1 VDITFAI
8 VRFLALAETLD
19 KIESTTKRLE
29 MVDLISEILK
39 SAEEDIRETVFLLQ
53 GKVAPDYEGIELGI
67 AEKIAIRALSSLSGL
82 REAVI
87 ETELVKKGDLGKIGE
102 ELLKSKRQASLF
114 SEELSVRKVYESLLK
129 ISKASGEG
137 SQTKK
142 LQILLDLLHNAEP
155 VEVRYLLR
163 IVTGKMR
170 IGVADM
176 TIVDS
181 IAVAFG
187 SKEKSDMVESAY
199 NIMPD
204 LPELAYRSM
213 AGGIDSLATIRI
225 TPGIPI
231 RSMLAERLPS
241 LQEILDRMEGRFA
254 IEYKYDG
261 LRTQVHKTGNKV
273 ELFSRRLENITSQF
287 PDVVKEIVDSVK
299 VENAVLD
306 GEAVP
311 YNMATNEMLPF
322 QEISKRRGRKYDLT
336 EAVERIPV
344 VLFLFDAMML
354 NGKSLM
360 KIPYAERRV
369 RLTNSIKESDK
380 IKIAKSRVVT
390 DVETADKFFN
400 EALEAGC
407 EGIMAKSIEDK
418 SVYKPGAREFLW
430 IKYKRE
436 YQLEMEDT
444 VDVVVVGAFGGQGK
458 RSGGYGALL
467 TAVYSKEEDRFKTI
481 CKLGS
486 GFSDEQLDNLPRM
499 LKPFST
505 KKRDPRVDSSID
517 ADFWFTPSLMLEVK
531 GAEITLSPTHS
542 CCKDVV
548 RRGAGLAI
556 RFPRFTGKW
565 RTDKKVEDATN
576 EEEILEMYHSQRK
589 KILADNP

>member
-1 VDITFAI
+1 

-29 MVDLISEILK
+29 MVELISKLLQG
-39 SAEEDIRETVFLLQ
+39 AEDDIRETVFLLQ

-82 REAVI
+82 REEAI
-87 ETELVKKGDLGKIGE
+87 EGDLVKKGDLGKIGE
-102 ELLKSKRQASLF
+102 ELLKSKRQVSLF
-114 SEELSVRKVYESLLK
+114 TEELTVRKVYDSLLK
-129 ISKASGEG
+129 ISKTSGEG
-137 SQTKK
+137 SQTRK
-142 LQILLDLLHNAEP
+142 LQILLDLLHSAES

-181 IAVAFG
+181 IALAFG
-187 SKEKSDMVESAY
+187 SKDKSDLVERAY

-204 LPELAYRSM
+204 LPELAYRAM
-213 AGGIDSLATIRI
+213 AGGIDSLSTIRI

-241 LQEILDRMEGRFA
+241 LREILERMDGKFA

-261 LRTQVHKTGNKV
+261 LRTQVHKTGDKV

-287 PDVVKEIVDSVK
+287 PDIVKEIVESVK
-299 VENAVLD
+299 VENAILD

-322 QEISKRRGRKYDLT
+322 QEISKRRGRKYDLN
-336 EAVERIPV
+336 EAMEKIPV

-354 NGKSLM
+354 NGRSLM
-360 KIPYAERRV
+360 EIPYAERR
-369 RLTNSIKESDK
+369 LKLINSVKESSK

-418 SVYKPGAREFLW
+418 SIYKPGAREFLW

-444 VDVVVVGAFGGQGK
+444 VDLVVVGAFGGQGK

-467 TAVYSKEEDRFKTI
+467 MAVYSKEEDRFKTI

-499 LKPFST
+499 LKSYST
-505 KKRDPRVDSSID
+505 KRRDPRVESSID
-517 ADFWFTPSLMLEVK
+517 ADFWFSPSLVLEVK
-531 GAEITLSPTHS
+531 GAEITLSPTHT
-542 CCKDVV
+542 CCRDIV
-548 RRGAGLAI
+548 RKGAGLAI

-565 RTDKKVEDATN
+565 RDDKKAEDATN
-576 EEEILEMYHSQRK
+576 EEEILGMYHSQRK
-589 KILADNP
+589 KILADNT

>member
-1 VDITFAI
+1 M
-8 VRFLALAETLD
+8 RFLELAETLD
-19 KIESTTKRLE
+19 NIEKTTKRLE
-29 MVDLISEILK
+29 MVDLISGLLRRT
-39 SAEEDIRETVFLLQ
+39 EDDIKETVFLLQ
-53 GKVAPDYEGIELGI
+53 GKVAPDYVGLELGI

-82 REAVI
+82 REEAI
-87 ETELVKKGDLGKIGE
+87 ESEIIEKGDLGKIGE
-102 ELLKSKRQASLF
+102 ELLRKKKQASLF
-114 SEELSVRKVYESLLK
+114 SESLTVRKVYESLLR
-129 ISKASGEG
+129 ISKAGGEG
-137 SQTKK
+137 SQTRK
-142 LQILLDLLHNAEP
+142 LQILLDLFQNAEP

-187 SKEKSDMVESAY
+187 SKENSDLVEHAY

-204 LPELAYRSM
+204 LPELAYRAM
-213 AGGIDSLATIRI
+213 AGGIDSLSTIRI

-241 LQEILDRMEGRFA
+241 LSEILTRMEGRFA

-261 LRTQVHKTGNKV
+261 LRTQVHKIGSKI
-273 ELFSRRLENITSQF
+273 ELFSRRMENITAQF
-287 PDVVKEIVDSVK
+287 PDIVKEIRENVK
-299 VENAVLD
+299 VENAILD

-311 YNMATNEMLPF
+311 FNLETNEMLPF
-322 QEISKRRGRKYDLT
+322 QEISRRRGRKYDLSET
-336 EAVERIPV
+336 IERIPV

-360 KIPYAERRV
+360 DMPYAQRRV
-369 RLTNSIKESDK
+369 KLTNTIKESSK

-390 DVETADKFFN
+390 DVESADKFFN
-400 EALEAGC
+400 EALETGC
-407 EGIMAKSIEDK
+407 EGIMAKSIEEK
-418 SVYKPGAREFLW
+418 SIYKPGAREFLW

-444 VDVVVVGAFGGQGK
+444 ADLVVVGAFGGQGK

-467 TAVYSKEEDRFKTI
+467 MAVYSKDEDKFKTI

-486 GFSDEQLDNLPRM
+486 GFSDEQLENLPRM
-499 LKPFST
+499 LRPFAI
-505 KKRDPRVDSSID
+505 KKKDPRVESSIE
-517 ADFWFTPSLMLEVK
+517 ADFWFTPSLVLEVK
-531 GAEITLSPTHS
+531 GAEITLSPTHT
-542 CCKDVV
+542 CCQDVV
-548 RRGAGLAI
+548 KKGAGLAI
-556 RFPRFTGKW
+556 RFPRFVGRW
-565 RTDKKVEDATN
+565 RTDKKVDEATD

>member
-1 VDITFAI
+1 M
-8 VRFLALAETLD
+8 RFLALAETLD
-19 KIESTTKRLE
+19 RIESTTKRLE
-29 MVDLISEILK
+29 MVDLISKLLQV
-39 SAEEDIRETVFLLQ
+39 AEDDIRETVFLLQ
-53 GKVAPDYEGIELGI
+53 GKIAPDYEGIELGM

-82 REAVI
+82 REEAI
-87 ETELVKKGDLGKIGE
+87 ESELVKKGDLGKIGE
-102 ELLKSKRQASLF
+102 ELLKSKKQASLF
-114 SEELSVRKVYESLLK
+114 SEELTVRKVYESLVK
-129 ISKASGEG
+129 IARTGGGG
-137 SQTKK
+137 SQTRK
-142 LQILLDLLHNAEP
+142 LQLILDLLHSAEP
-155 VEVRYLLR
+155 LEVRYLLR

-187 SKEKSDMVESAY
+187 SKERSDDVERAY
-199 NIMPD
+199 NIMPN
-204 LPELAYRSM
+204 LPELAYRAM
-213 AGGIDSLATIRI
+213 AGGIDSLSTIRI

-241 LQEILDRMEGRFA
+241 LSEILDRMDGKFA

-261 LRTQVHKTGNKV
+261 LRTQVHKMGTKV
-273 ELFSRRLENITSQF
+273 ELFSRRLENITAQF
-287 PDVVKEIVDSVK
+287 PDIVKEIIENVK
-299 VENAVLD
+299 VDNAILD

-311 YNMATNEMLPF
+311 YNMASNEMLPF
-322 QEISKRRGRKYDLT
+322 QEISRRRGRKYDLNET
-336 EAVERIPV
+336 IERIPV

-360 KIPYAERRV
+360 EIPYAERRL
-369 RLTNSIKESDK
+369 RLINSVKESSK
-380 IKIAKSRVVT
+380 IKVAKSRVVT
-390 DVETADKFFN
+390 DVESADKFFN

-444 VDVVVVGAFGGQGK
+444 VDLVVVGAFGGQGK

-467 TAVYSKEEDRFKTI
+467 MAVYSEEEDMFKTI

-486 GFSDEQLDNLPRM
+486 GFSDEQLESLPRM
-499 LKPFST
+499 LKPYSISA
-505 KKRDPRVDSSID
+505 RDPRVESTME
-517 ADFWFTPSLMLEVK
+517 ADYWFSPSLVLEVK
-531 GAEITLSPTHS
+531 GAEITLSPTHT
-542 CCKDVV
+542 CCADVV
-548 RRGAGLAI
+548 RKGAGLAI

-565 RTDKKVEDATN
+565 RSDKKAEDATN
-576 EEEILEMYHSQRK
+576 EGEILEMYHSQRK

>member
-1 VDITFAI
+1 M
-8 VRFLALAETLD
+8 RFLELAEILD

-29 MVDLISEILK
+29 MVELISSLLRR
-39 SAEEDIRETVFLLQ
+39 AEDDIRETVFLLQ

-67 AEKIAIRALSSLSGL
+67 AEKIAIRALASLSGL
-82 REAVI
+82 KEATI

-102 ELLKSKRQASLF
+102 ELLRNKKQVSLL
-114 SEELSVRKVYESLLK
+114 SEELTVKKVYGSLLK
-129 ISKASGEG
+129 ISKASGGG
-137 SQTKK
+137 SQTRK
-142 LQILLDLLHNAEP
+142 LQILLDLLQNADP

-187 SKEKSDMVESAY
+187 TKDKSDLVEGAY
-199 NIMPD
+199 NIMPN
-204 LPELAYRSM
+204 LPELAYRAMS
-213 AGGIDSLATIRI
+213 GGIDSLASLKV

-241 LQEILDRMEGRFA
+241 LSEILEKMDGRFA

-261 LRTQVHKTGNKV
+261 LRTQVHKIGDKV
-273 ELFSRRLENITSQF
+273 ELFSRRLENVTSQF
-287 PDVVKEIVDSVK
+287 PDIVEEIGKSVK
-299 VENAVLD
+299 AQNAILD

-311 YNMATNEMLPF
+311 FNLDTNEMLPF
-322 QEISKRRGRKYDLT
+322 QEISRRRGRKYDLKET
-336 EAVERIPV
+336 IEKIPV
-344 VLFLFDAMML
+344 VLFLFDAMMI
-354 NGKSLM
+354 NGTNLM
-360 KIPYAERRV
+360 DVPYAQRRLK
-369 RLTNSIKESDK
+369 LTNTIEESQN
-380 IKIAKSRVVT
+380 IKIAKSRVVS
-390 DVETADKFFN
+390 DIESADRFFN

-444 VDVVVVGAFGGQGK
+444 VDLVVVGAFGGQGK

-467 TAVYSKEEDRFKTI
+467 MAVYSREEDKFRTV

-499 LKPFST
+499 LKPYSLKSRDHRVEST
-505 KKRDPRVDSSID
+505 ID
-517 ADFWFTPSLMLEVK
+517 ADFWFTPSLVLEVK
-531 GAEITLSPTHS
+531 GAEITLSPTHT
-542 CCKDVV
+542 CCRDVV
-548 RRGAGLAI
+548 KKGAGLAI

-565 RTDKKVEDATN
+565 RTDKKADEATN
-576 EEEILEMYHSQRK
+576 EQEIIEMYHSQRK
-589 KILADNP
+589 KVLADNA

>member
-1 VDITFAI
+1 M
-8 VRFLALAETLD
+8 RFLALAETLD
-19 KIESTTKRLE
+19 RIESTTKRLE
-29 MVDLISEILK
+29 MVDLISKLLQV
-39 SAEEDIRETVFLLQ
+39 AEDDIRETVFLLQ
-53 GKVAPDYEGIELGI
+53 GKIAPDYEGIELGM

-82 REAVI
+82 REEAI
-87 ETELVKKGDLGKIGE
+87 ESELVKKGDLGKIGE
-102 ELLKSKRQASLF
+102 ELLKSKKQASLF
-114 SEELSVRKVYESLLK
+114 SEELTVRKVYESLVK
-129 ISKASGEG
+129 IARTGGEG
-137 SQTKK
+137 SQTRK
-142 LQILLDLLHNAEP
+142 LQLILDLLHSAEP
-155 VEVRYLLR
+155 LEVRYLLR

-187 SKEKSDMVESAY
+187 SKERSDDVERAY
-199 NIMPD
+199 NIMPN
-204 LPELAYRSM
+204 LPELAYRAM
-213 AGGIDSLATIRI
+213 AGGIDSLSTIRI

-241 LQEILDRMEGRFA
+241 LSEILDRMDGKFA

-261 LRTQVHKTGNKV
+261 LRTQVHKMGTKV
-273 ELFSRRLENITSQF
+273 ELFSRRLENITAQF
-287 PDVVKEIVDSVK
+287 PDIVKEIIENVK
-299 VENAVLD
+299 VDNAILD

-311 YNMATNEMLPF
+311 YNMASNEMLPF
-322 QEISKRRGRKYDLT
+322 QEISRRRGRKYDLNET
-336 EAVERIPV
+336 IERIPV

-360 KIPYAERRV
+360 EIPYAERRL
-369 RLTNSIKESDK
+369 RLINSVKESSK
-380 IKIAKSRVVT
+380 IKVAKSRVVT
-390 DVETADKFFN
+390 DVESADKFFN

-444 VDVVVVGAFGGQGK
+444 VDLVVVGAFGGQGK

-467 TAVYSKEEDRFKTI
+467 MAVYSKEEDVFKTI

-486 GFSDEQLDNLPRM
+486 GFSDEQLESLPRM
-499 LKPFST
+499 LKPYSISA
-505 KKRDPRVDSSID
+505 RDPRVESTME
-517 ADFWFTPSLMLEVK
+517 ADYWFTPSLVLEVK
-531 GAEITLSPTHS
+531 GAEITLSPTHT
-542 CCKDVV
+542 CCADVV
-548 RRGAGLAI
+548 RKGAGLAI

-565 RTDKKVEDATN
+565 RTDKKAEDATN
-576 EEEILEMYHSQRK
+576 EGEILEMYHSQRK

>member
-1 VDITFAI
+1 

-19 KIESTTKRLE
+19 RIESTTKRLE
-29 MVDLISEILK
+29 MVDLISKLLQV
-39 SAEEDIRETVFLLQ
+39 AEDDIRETVFLLQ
-53 GKVAPDYEGIELGI
+53 GKIAPDYEGIELGM

-82 REAVI
+82 REEAI
-87 ETELVKKGDLGKIGE
+87 ESELVKKGDLGKIGE
-102 ELLKSKRQASLF
+102 ELLKSKKQASLF
-114 SEELSVRKVYESLLK
+114 SEELTVRKVYESLVK
-129 ISKASGEG
+129 IARTGGGG
-137 SQTKK
+137 SQTRK
-142 LQILLDLLHNAEP
+142 LQLILDLLHSAEP
-155 VEVRYLLR
+155 LEVRYLLR

-187 SKEKSDMVESAY
+187 SKERSDDVERAY
-199 NIMPD
+199 NIMPN
-204 LPELAYRSM
+204 LPELAYRAM
-213 AGGIDSLATIRI
+213 AGGIDSLSTIRI

-241 LQEILDRMEGRFA
+241 LSEILDRMDGKFA

-261 LRTQVHKTGNKV
+261 LRTQVHKMGTKV
-273 ELFSRRLENITSQF
+273 ELFSRRLENITAQF
-287 PDVVKEIVDSVK
+287 PDIVKEIIENVK
-299 VENAVLD
+299 VDNAILD

-311 YNMATNEMLPF
+311 YNMASNEMLPF
-322 QEISKRRGRKYDLT
+322 QEISRRRGRKYDLNET
-336 EAVERIPV
+336 IERIPV

-360 KIPYAERRV
+360 EIPYAERRL
-369 RLTNSIKESDK
+369 RLINSVKESSK
-380 IKIAKSRVVT
+380 IKVAKSRVVT
-390 DVETADKFFN
+390 DVESADKFFN

-444 VDVVVVGAFGGQGK
+444 VDLVVVGAFGGQGK

-467 TAVYSKEEDRFKTI
+467 MAVYSEEEDMFKTI

-486 GFSDEQLDNLPRM
+486 GFSDEQLESLPRM
-499 LKPFST
+499 LKPYSISA
-505 KKRDPRVDSSID
+505 RDPRVESTME
-517 ADFWFTPSLMLEVK
+517 ADYWFSPSLVLEVK
-531 GAEITLSPTHS
+531 GAEITLSPTHT
-542 CCKDVV
+542 CCADVV
-548 RRGAGLAI
+548 RKGAGLAI

-565 RTDKKVEDATN
+565 RSDKKAEDATN
-576 EEEILEMYHSQRK
+576 EGEILEMYHSQRK